1 MAWRSSRRALLKGG
15 VAAGALS
22 AVAIPHVRAANPEK
36 VTNASLATGISVIIN
51 DFMAAKRFDLKHGV
65 DLVVTSTFTA
75 VNNYYT
81 DFAAGSFDLAVG
93 SWDVFATLY
102 QRGVPV
108 KLVCSATSANM
119 INVVTGPNGVTDV
132 LTLRGKTM
140 AAVQAT
146 GSYAMCKAVL
156 QDVHKLELG
165 RDIAV
170 QNVPS
175 PAQSITLV
183 AAGNVDAGLSWE
195 PNISIGMAQIPGLK
209 PIFNV
214 GEAYRSTRGEVL
226 PYFAFAVRSER
237 LKQSPD
243 LAARLAAAFRECID
257 AIMTH
262 PEEAFAISAAK
273 MQVAPAVLLDGFAAK
288 RLDFRA
294 DSMTDPAGRKLVTGA
309 FDYLQARG
317 AFEPKKL
324 GDDFFA

>member
-1 MAWRSSRRALLKGG
+1 MAWRSSRRAVLKGG
-15 VAAGALS
+15 LAAGALGS
-22 AVAIPHVRAANPEK
+22 VAMPHVHAANPER
-36 VTNASLATGISVIIN
+36 VSNASLATGISVIIN

-102 QRGVPV
+102 QRGVPA

-119 INVVTGPNGVTDV
+119 INVVTGPNGVTEI
-132 LTLRGKTM
+132 TALRGKSM

-146 GSYAMCKAVL
+146 GSFAMCKAVL

-165 RDIAV
+165 RDIAI

-195 PNISIGMAQIPGLK
+195 PNISIGMAQIRGLK

-226 PYFAFAVRSER
+226 PYFAFAARSER

-243 LAARLAAAFRECID
+243 LGARLAAAFRDCID
-257 AIMTH
+257 AIMAH

-273 MQVAPAVLLDGFAAK
+273 MQVAPAVFLDGFAAK

-294 DSMTDPAGRKLVTGA
+294 DAMTEPAGRKLVTGA